1 MLTDPIADMLTRIR
15 NAVKAGHKV
24 VEIPASGTKQQIA
37 RILTEEK
44 FISGYKLI
52 ALPGNKRK
60 LRLYLRYR
68 EEGAPVLKGLRR
80 ISKPGRRIYVDK
92 TSIPVVRS
100 GIGIAI
106 ISSSKGIITD
116 KQARMLGVGGELLC
130 EVW

>member
-24 VEIPASGTKQQIA
+24 VEIPASGIKQQVA

-52 ALPGNKRK
+52 ALPSNKRK

-68 EEGAPVLKGLRR
+68 EEGVSVLKGLKRL
-80 ISKPGRRIYVDK
+80 SKPGRRVYVDK
-92 TSIPVVRS
+92 TKIPVIRS